1 METQVQTV
9 DDLVAAIVGEMERRN
24 YKPSM
29 IRQFRIV
36 WDRLCRYSGGMP
48 VEDFSVEHGMEFL
61 EDVLHIRSHPLS
73 PATSYRWMK
82 AIYLLSDFKRT
93 GVLTLRRPKREFVFV
108 GAAAVSFR
116 AYVDGMAA
124 RGSSAAHVRN
134 SSIYLERLATFL
146 HHEGLDD
153 ISKLG
158 PVHVQGFVE
167 SLAVYELPTI
177 YHSVCALRS
186 VLSFL
191 HDEGIVARDLSPLVP
206 RIRYAKKARIPSTYS
221 RDEVDRM
228 ITAIDRG
235 NPRGKR
241 DLALILLAARL
252 GLRAG
257 DIAGLRF
264 SNLKWEHDAIE
275 IVQHKTGRVVVLPLL
290 NDVGEAVIDYLR
302 NARPHAEDC
311 EFVFLKLNG
320 PCEPMSPISIHS
332 TVHTRL
338 KAAGVAIPPGKR
350 HGPHALRHSLASA
363 LLENKVP
370 LPAISEALGHVDTG
384 STAAYLKIDLG
395 QLRGCALDV
404 PGLYQGYLDRLGGD
418 DDER

>member
-1 METQVQTV
+1 MQTEVQTV
-9 DDLVAAIVGEMERRN
+9 SDLVAAIVGEMERRN
-24 YKPSM
+24 YKPSV
-29 IRQFRIV
+29 IKQFRIV
-36 WDRLCRYSGGMP
+36 WDKLCRHSGEMP
-48 VEDFSVEHGMEFL
+48 VEDFGVENGMEFL

-93 GVLTLRRPKREFVFV
+93 GVLSLRRPGREFVFV

-116 AYVDGMAA
+116 AYVDSMNA
-124 RGSSAAHVRN
+124 RGLSAAHVRN

-146 HHEGLDD
+146 DHEGLDD
-153 ISKLG
+153 IAKLG
-158 PVHVQGFVE
+158 TVHVQGFVE

-191 HDEGIVARDLSPLVP
+191 HDEGIVDRDLSPLVP
-206 RIRYAKKARIPSTYS
+206 RIRYMKKARIPSAYS
-221 RDEVDRM
+221 RDEVERM
-228 ITAIDRG
+228 VAAIDRG

-264 SNLKWEHDAIE
+264 SNFKWERNAIE
-275 IVQHKTGRVVVLPLL
+275 IVQQKTGRVLVLPLI

-302 NARPHAEDC
+302 NARPHSDC
-311 EFVFLKLNG
+311 ELVFLKLNG

-332 TVHTRL
+332 TVHRRL
-338 KAAGVAIPPGKR
+338 KAAGVAIPPGKK

-363 LLENKVP
+363 LLEDKVP
-370 LPAISEALGHVDTG
+370 LPAISEALGHVDSG

-395 QLRGCALDV
+395 QLRRCALDV
-404 PGLYQGYLDRLGGD
+404 PGLYHSYLDSLGGD